1 MAANRE
7 NCRYVVLNVLLGRL
21 RSYFHVRM
29 RRDWHFRRLMET
41 SPAMRWL
48 DAKPGER
55 ILDIGCGDG
64 TYDYRI
70 NRRGAQVVGFDIAR
84 YKLRTAVKH
93 HARGGTIYLDAN
105 AEKMPI
111 RSRSCDAVVSFC
123 VFEHLENDSAV
134 FTEAHRILRDGGRL
148 LLTLD
153 SMSNPEVSSVHRDRL
168 KVEHGVSQFYTVPE
182 ISAKMT
188 AGGFRLTR
196 SRYLMGSPLDFK
208 LIRLSY
214 ATETM
219 NKVSAALVRTFLVSA
234 GRLASMIAGRGKT
247 PNTGWTLM
255 VEGIRS

>member
-1 MAANRE
+1 
-7 NCRYVVLNVLLGRL
+7 
-21 RSYFHVRM
+21 
-29 RRDWHFRRLMET
+29 MET
-41 SPAMRWL
+41 SAAMRWL

-70 NRRGAQVVGFDIAR
+70 NRSGAQVVGFDIAR

-111 RSRSCDAVVSFC
+111 RSESCDAVVSFC
-123 VFEHLENDSAV
+123 VFEHLENDDAV
-134 FTEAHRILRDGGRL
+134 LAEAHRILRSGGRL

-153 SMSNPEVSSVHRDRL
+153 SMSNPEVSDDHRGRL
-168 KVEHGVSQFYTVPE
+168 KIEHGVNQFYTVPE
-182 ISAKMT
+182 ISEKLKS
-188 AGGFRLTR
+188 GGFQLRR
-196 SRYLMGSPLDFK
+196 SRYLMGSGLDFQ

-219 NKVSAALVRTFLVSA
+219 NKVTAALVRTFLVSVGRFASLVAGSGRTA
-234 GRLASMIAGRGKT
+234 GR
-247 PNTGWTLM
+247 GWTLM
-255 VEGIRS
+255 VESIRS